1 MAFPGDPAHR
11 VRMATRRLRTLGLA
25 LATACGPGH
34 PAETTGSSSAGA
46 GPDGTT
52 VATAVSTTAAA
63 TSHMGMAT
71 ASGPATMD
79 PGETGAPTTGATAVE
94 PTTLSASTSATSTT
108 GPDPTGASTTDLMP
122 CEDTVG
128 APAETEAAPANVPEC
143 GVAQVDWHS
152 EHPDCRVDCSTITQ
166 IHGAGPLA
174 GMPVVTQIAFGVAY
188 SPCWSGLGL
197 HRIRLGSLGKPQL
210 DLYPD
215 LACGLDP
222 WLGDHPLEGTLD
234 DTPFA
239 VTLTIESYAGDW
251 MSEEPIESPRLFGSF
266 SGDLVGPFEAIHC
279 GGLDYTT
286 NC

>member
-1 MAFPGDPAHR
+1 MAFSGDRAHC

-34 PAETTGSSSAGA
+34 SAETTGSSTAGA
-46 GPDGTT
+46 GSDGTT
-52 VATAVSTTAAA
+52 VTATAATTSP
-63 TSHMGMAT
+63 TGTAT
-71 ASGPATMD
+71 ASGPATTD

-94 PTTLSASTSATSTT
+94 PTTLSSSTSGTSTS
-108 GPDPTGASTTDLMP
+108 GADPTSASTTELVP

-143 GVAQVDWHS
+143 DVAQIDWHS
-152 EHPDCRVDCSTITQ
+152 EHPDCRVECSTITQ

-210 DLYPD
+210 DLYPA

-222 WLGDHPLEGTLD
+222 WLGDHPLEGTLFD

-251 MSEEPIESPRLFGSF
+251 MSEDPSEPPRLLGSF